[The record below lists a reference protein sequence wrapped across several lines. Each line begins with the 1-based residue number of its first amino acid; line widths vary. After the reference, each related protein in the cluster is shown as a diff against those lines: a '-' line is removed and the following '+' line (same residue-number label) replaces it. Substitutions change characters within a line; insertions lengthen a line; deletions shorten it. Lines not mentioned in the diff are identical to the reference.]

1 MKSYF
6 DGYKLNGYF
15 DLKYKLSVPIAPIRY
30 GVASPYGRPARAPH
44 ENKLVD
50 HIFETIYQKESNKSV
65 FGGDID
71 DLFQDRLGLIRSKME
86 LILLQL
92 DQRKKINQE
101 NLYRIDLDS
110 CQVQDLIFQMGY
122 RAYRMDRDRLSL
134 EKMKFDLEAQKRMEE
149 TSYFRDTG
157 LLNQDLKDTLIQ
169 YLGEVQKSA
178 FVNDGRENNDSIPGY
193 KKP

>member
-1 MKSYF
+1 MKGHY
-6 DGYKLNGYF
+6 GYKPIEYF
-15 DLKYKLSVPIAPIRY
+15 DLKYKTYVPIDLTRY
-30 GVASPYGRPARAPH
+30 GFPAPQSHPKRAYH

-65 FGGDID
+65 FGGEID

-92 DQRKKINQE
+92 DQRKEINQE

-110 CQVQDLIFQMGY
+110 CKVQNLIFEMGY

-169 YLGEVQKSA
+169 YLGEVQKST
-178 FVNDGRENNDSIPGY
+178 FVNDGRENND
-193 KKP
+193 

>member
-15 DLKYKLSVPIAPIRY
+15 DLKYKIYQPIDLKEY
-30 GVASPYGRPARAPH
+30 GIPSPYSRPKRAYH

-50 HIFETIYQKESNKSV
+50 HIFETIQQNDSKKSYL
-65 FGGDID
+65 GGDLD
-71 DLFQDRLGLIRSKME
+71 DLFQDRLGLIRSKIE

-92 DQRKKINQE
+92 DQRKDINQE

-110 CQVQDLIFQMGY
+110 CQVQNLIFQMGY

-157 LLNQDLKDTLIQ
+157 LLNKDLKDALIQ

-178 FVNDGRENNDSIPGY
+178 FINEGRERI
-193 KKP
+193 

>member
-15 DLKYKLSVPIAPIRY
+15 DLKYKLYAPIDPIRY
-30 GVASPYGRPARAPH
+30 GIASPYGRPAKLSH

-50 HIFETIYQKESNKSV
+50 HIFETIYQNDSKKSF

-71 DLFQDRLGLIRSKME
+71 DVFQDRLGLIRSKIE

-92 DQRKKINQE
+92 EERREINQE

-110 CQVQDLIFQMGY
+110 CQAQNLIFQMGY

-149 TSYFRDTG
+149 ASYFRDTG
-157 LLNQDLKDTLIQ
+157 LLNKDLKDSLIQ
-169 YLGEVQKSA
+169 YLGEVQKSS
-178 FVNDGRENNDSIPGY
+178 FIKDRRENND
-193 KKP
+193 

>member
-1 MKSYF
+1 MESYS
-6 DGYKLNGYF
+6 DGYKPNGDF
-15 DLKYKLSVPIAPIRY
+15 ELKYKLYVPIDPIHY
-30 GVASPYGRPARAPH
+30 GIASQYGRPVKVSH

-65 FGGDID
+65 LGGEID
-71 DLFQDRLGLIRSKME
+71 DLFQDRLGLIRSKIE

-92 DQRKKINQE
+92 EERKKINQE
-101 NLYRIDLDS
+101 NLYRIDQDS
-110 CQVQDLIFQMGY
+110 CQAQNLIFQMGY

-134 EKMKFDLEAQKRMEE
+134 EKMKFDLEAQKRMEQ

-157 LLNQDLKDTLIQ
+157 LLNQDLKDALIQ

-178 FVNDGRENNDSIPGY
+178 FINDRRENND
-193 KKP
+193 

>member
-1 MKSYF
+1 MKAYF
-6 DGYKLNGYF
+6 DGYKPNGYF
-15 DLKYKLSVPIAPIRY
+15 DLKYKLYIPIDPVRY
-30 GVASPYGRPARAPH
+30 SIASPYGRPAKVSH

-65 FGGDID
+65 FGGEID
-71 DLFQDRLGLIRSKME
+71 DLFQDRLGLIRSKIE

-92 DQRKKINQE
+92 EERKKINQE

-110 CQVQDLIFQMGY
+110 CNVQSLIFQMGY

-157 LLNQDLKDTLIQ
+157 LLNQDLKDALIQ
-169 YLGEVQKSA
+169 YLGEVQKSS
-178 FVNDGRENNDSIPGY
+178 FITDRRENND
-193 KKP
+193 

>member
-15 DLKYKLSVPIAPIRY
+15 DLKYRIYPPIDLKRY
-30 GVASPYGRPARAPH
+30 GIPGLADHPKRGYH

-50 HIFETIYQKESNKSV
+50 HIFETIQQNDSKKSYL
-65 FGGDID
+65 GGDID
-71 DLFQDRLGLIRSKME
+71 DLFQDRLGLIRSKIE

-92 DQRKKINQE
+92 DQRKDINQE

-110 CQVQDLIFQMGY
+110 CQVQNLIFQMGY

-157 LLNQDLKDTLIQ
+157 LLNQDLKDALIQ

-178 FVNDGRENNDSIPGY
+178 FINEGRERI
-193 KKP
+193 

>member
-15 DLKYKLSVPIAPIRY
+15 DLKRY
-30 GVASPYGRPARAPH
+30 GIPSPYGPAKSPYH
-44 ENKLVD
+44 DNKLVD
-50 HIFETIYQKESNKSV
+50 HIFQAIHQNDSKKSYL
-65 FGGDID
+65 GGDLD
-71 DLFQDRLGLIRSKME
+71 DLFQDRLGLIRSKIE
-86 LILLQL
+86 IILLQL
-92 DQRKKINQE
+92 DQRKNINQE
-101 NLYRIDLDS
+101 NLCRIDQDS
-110 CQVQDLIFQMGY
+110 CQVQNLIFQMGY

-157 LLNQDLKDTLIQ
+157 LLNKDLKDALIQ

-178 FVNDGRENNDSIPGY
+178 FINEGRERI
-193 KKP
+193 

>member
-1 MKSYF
+1 MKSYM

-15 DLKYKLSVPIAPIRY
+15 DLKYKVFPPIDLKRY
-30 GVASPYGRPARAPH
+30 GIPGLADHPKVGYH
-44 ENKLVD
+44 DNKLVD
-50 HIFETIYQKESNKSV
+50 HIFETIHQNNSKKSYL
-65 FGGDID
+65 GGDID
-71 DLFQDRLGLIRSKME
+71 DLFQDRLGLIRSKIE

-92 DQRKKINQE
+92 DQRKEINQE
-101 NLYRIDLDS
+101 NLCRIDQDS
-110 CQVQDLIFQMGY
+110 CQVQNLIFQMGY

-157 LLNQDLKDTLIQ
+157 LLNQDLKDALIQ

-178 FVNDGRENNDSIPGY
+178 FINDGRERI
-193 KKP
+193 